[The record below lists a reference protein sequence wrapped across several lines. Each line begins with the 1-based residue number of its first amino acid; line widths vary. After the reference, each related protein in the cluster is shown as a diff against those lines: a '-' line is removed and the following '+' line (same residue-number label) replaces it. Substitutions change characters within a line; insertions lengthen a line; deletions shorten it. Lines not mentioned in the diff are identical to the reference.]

1 MSRRTL
7 GLDILWTV
15 LAVGVMLA
23 GIIAC
28 ARVQGTVQTAG
39 LRVALIMMAIFMGI
53 AGGLL
58 AERIRRRTR
67 RRRPRHAPRRHR
79 VLRKIAFAAGGVVV
93 SATIVVLCLT
103 PEAWLVVVIGLVSL
117 CAVWLWYAFETRGL
131 SRGPLIRWPR
141 RRRRKSDSSEDDA
154 TSDSES

>member
-7 GLDILWTV
+7 GLDILWAV

-23 GIIAC
+23 VIIAC
-28 ARVQGTVQTAG
+28 ARVQGTVHTAG

-58 AERIRRRTR
+58 AERLCRRIWR
-67 RRRPRHAPRRHR
+67 RLRHAPHR
-79 VLRKIAFAAGGVVV
+79 LRALRKSAFCLGGVVV
-93 SATIVVLCLT
+93 SAAIVVLCLK
-103 PEAWLVVVIGLVSL
+103 PEAWLVATIGLVSL
-117 CAVWLWYAFETRGL
+117 CAVWVWYAFETRSL

-141 RRRRKSDSSEDDA
+141 RRRRRSESSEDHTNPDPG
-154 TSDSES
+154 S